1 MAKRFSDTDK
11 WKKPFIRSLQAP
23 YKLLWLYILDDCDH
37 AGVWQVDMEIANIK
51 IGENLNTET
60 ALKQFGDKITVF
72 DSGEKWFI
80 KDFIDFQYGELNPK
94 NRVHESVLSIL
105 KKYNLILENKH
116 LTSPLQGAKDKDK
129 DKDKDNCII
138 SSENFENFFF
148 VKDEKIEGG
157 CVDWFLKNQRNIF
170 ESELMKN
177 QISKHENSIIAE
189 LNKLFPNG
197 SLFNDYSHITNS
209 MRKKIKDMKQSF
221 NPTLVR

>member
-105 KKYNLILENKH
+105 KKYNLILEIKH

-129 DKDKDNCII
+129 DKDKDN
-138 SSENFENFFF
+138 SNYP
-148 VKDEKIEGG
+148 D
-157 CVDWFLKNQRNIF
+157 
-170 ESELMKN
+170 
-177 QISKHENSIIAE
+177 NSTPYGDI
-189 LNKLFPNG
+189 
-197 SLFNDYSHITNS
+197 
-209 MRKKIKDMKQSF
+209 
-221 NPTLVR
+221 